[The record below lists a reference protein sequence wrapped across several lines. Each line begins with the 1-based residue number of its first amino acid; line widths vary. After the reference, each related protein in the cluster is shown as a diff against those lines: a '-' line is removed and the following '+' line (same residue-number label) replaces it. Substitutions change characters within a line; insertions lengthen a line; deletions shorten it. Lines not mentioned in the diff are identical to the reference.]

1 MCPMC
6 WAAALASFA
15 TLVAMSVVM
24 VAGNDR
30 WCLAAA
36 LTLAIAV
43 MLQRT
48 GGWAAPTWCIVALN
62 AAAAGRLI
70 YLLVVRSDELLVC
83 KSWSR
88 ACKFAANR
96 CPNQGRLRTDVTTPN
111 D

>member
-15 TLVAMSVVM
+15 TLAAMSVVM

-30 WCLAAA
+30 WCFAAA

-48 GGWAAPTWCIVALN
+48 GWLAAPTWCIVALST
-62 AAAAGRLI
+62 AAAGRI
-70 YLLVVRSDELLVC
+70 VYLLIVRRDELLVC

-96 CPNQGRLRTDVTTPN
+96 CPYQARLHTDVTTPN
-111 D
+111 A